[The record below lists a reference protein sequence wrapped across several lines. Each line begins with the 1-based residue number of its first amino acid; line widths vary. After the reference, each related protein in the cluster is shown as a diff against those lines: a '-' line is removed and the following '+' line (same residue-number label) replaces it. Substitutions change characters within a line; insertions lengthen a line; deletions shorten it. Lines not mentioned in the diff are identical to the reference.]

1 MTSPRTWFDQGPSRD
16 CYERG
21 SIITTD
27 DGTQWEIR
35 ERLKQDDIQR
45 AANSPIS
52 PSHAT
57 LKLRCVK
64 ANANPS
70 ERKTSQAFMRVYLQ
84 IPHVGSK
91 FEDSETRAAQAD
103 RTFQPEELEA
113 YTILSNHP
121 TVSKFT
127 PKLLGS
133 KVSRQGPSGFVPGGF
148 LIIVVWE
155 HVEGLPLGD
164 LTGNAT
170 GYWSLSG
177 RERAEVRR
185 HFERTFK
192 EISSTVGIWPLPT
205 SPHRLVWN
213 STTETLF
220 WVGFRW
226 FVRKKDRLWYGGSL
240 PAFDLVKTP
249 NNRWTRR
256 DWDGNTTGW
265 EY

>member
-1 MTSPRTWFDQGPSRD
+1 MTSSRTWFDQGPSRE

-45 AANSPIS
+45 AAHSPIS

-57 LKLRCVK
+57 LKLRCAK

-70 ERKTSQAFMRVYLQ
+70 RAFMRVYLQ
-84 IPHVGSK
+84 IPHIGSE

-103 RTFQPEELEA
+103 HTFQPEELEA
-113 YTILSNHP
+113 YTTLSNHP

-127 PKLLGS
+127 PKLLGY

-155 HVEGLPLGD
+155 YVEGFPLGD
-164 LTGNAT
+164 LTGDAT

-177 RERAEVRR
+177 RERAKVRE

-220 WVGFRW
+220 WVGFRRI
-226 FVRKKDRLWYGGSL
+226 VRQKNRVWQKRCL
-240 PAFDLVKTP
+240 PIFDLVKTP

-256 DWDGNTTGW
+256 DWDGDTSGW

>member
-1 MTSPRTWFDQGPSRD
+1 MTFPRTWFDQEPSRE

-45 AANSPIS
+45 PANSLIS

-84 IPHVGSK
+84 IPHVGSE
-91 FEDSETRAAQAD
+91 FEDPETRAAQAD

-127 PKLLGS
+127 PQLLGS
-133 KVSRQGPSGFVPGGF
+133 KMSRQGPSDFVPGGF

-170 GYWSLSG
+170 GYWSLSEC
-177 RERAEVRR
+177 ERAEGNILYRWYLALAY
-185 HFERTFK
+185 F
-192 EISSTVGIWPLPT
+192 SSSPSVEFHYRDFILGWIPLL
-205 SPHRLVWN
+205 RAEKGQALVW
-213 STTETLF
+213 
-220 WVGFRW
+220 GFSA
-226 FVRKKDRLWYGGSL
+226 YI
-240 PAFDLVKTP
+240 
-249 NNRWTRR
+249 
-256 DWDGNTTGW
+256 
-265 EY
+265 

>member
-1 MTSPRTWFDQGPSRD
+1 MTSPRTWFDQGPSRE

-45 AANSPIS
+45 AAHSPIS

-57 LKLRCVK
+57 LKLSCVK

-70 ERKTSQAFMRVYLQ
+70 RAFMRVYLQ
-84 IPHVGSK
+84 IPHVGSE

-103 RTFQPEELEA
+103 HTFQPEELEA
-113 YTILSNHP
+113 YTTISNHP

-127 PKLLGS
+127 PKLLGY

-155 HVEGLPLGD
+155 YVGGISPWRSNWRCDWILVFVG
-164 LTGNAT
+164 A
-170 GYWSLSG
+170 
-177 RERAEVRR
+177 RA
-185 HFERTFK
+185 

-220 WVGFRW
+220 WVGFRRI
-226 FVRKKDRLWYGGSL
+226 VRQKNRVWHSRCL
-240 PAFDLVKTP
+240 PIFDLVKTP

-256 DWDGNTTGW
+256 DWDGDTSGW